1 MSGSA
6 EHPDTAARYCF
17 RLFVAGT
24 APRSLRAVES
34 VRRICETHLADGYEL
49 EIVDIYQ
56 QPDLAERDGILAAPI
71 LLKVS
76 PLPERRIA
84 GDLLDAERVLR
95 GLDIQTATGAQA

>member
-6 EHPDTAARYCF
+6 ERPDTADRYRF

-34 VRRICETHLADGYEL
+34 VRRICDAHLAGRYEL

-56 QPDLAERDGILAAPI
+56 QPELAQRDGIVAAPI
-71 LLKVS
+71 LLKVA

-84 GDLLDAERVLR
+84 GDLLDAQRVLR
-95 GLDIQTATGAQA
+95 DLNIQSAAEAPR